1 MYALIDIV
9 DTYKVESVDSVDI
22 AIHMRSIIIIEL
34 CARQHYLHYITL
46 YHNTICPSKTDIYT
60 FIEFALKLRRLRI

>member
-46 YHNTICPSKTDIYT
+46 YNNIIVLSRFHILPQQDRFLHFVKMY
-60 FIEFALKLRRLRI
+60 L